1 MTFPSNP
8 ADQQTAT
15 ISGIIYQYNSAD
27 NSWTKTGNVSAFSV
41 EGNLTVN
48 GSVLSTSV
56 YADQYFFSNGTP
68 FISGGGT
75 SANAWTIITANYTAT
90 SGDRLFANT
99 ALGEITVTLPSAPVQ
114 GDTIQIVDAY
124 NFATNSLIVN
134 PGTNTI
140 EGYGSELEVDI
151 AAVDLEFVY
160 AENTWQLISSV
171 GPQGIQGNTGYTGS
185 QGQQGIAGYTG
196 SAGADG
202 IIGQDGYTG
211 SQGDLGYTGSQGD
224 QGTSGY
230 TGSQGETGLGF
241 AIAKSYNSVAALT
254 ADTSPTGITAG
265 QFAIIETGDVE
276 DPENSRLYL
285 WNGTV
290 YSYISDLSGN
300 IGLTGPQ
307 GTIGYTGS
315 AGSLGYT
322 GSQGIAG
329 YVGSQGIVSYTV
341 SATAPT
347 SPENGELW
355 YDSSTDILYVYV
367 NDSVSSYWLD
377 ISTGVPGP
385 SGYTGSAGSL
395 LDAWTKQTA
404 NYVASSGNRIIADT
418 SAGAFD
424 ITLPASP
431 STGDY
436 VIITDGYNFSTNS
449 ITILN
454 NGSTIEGQSSN
465 VVINVG
471 SVDLEFVYDGATWQ
485 IISTSGPTGYTGSR
499 GQDGTIGVDGY
510 TGSQGDIGYTGSRG
524 QDGTIGVDGYTGSQG
539 QQGNIGYTGS
549 QGIQGNIGYTG
560 SQGII
565 GYTGSQGIIGGVTYN
580 VTNSGT
586 SAYVILGENNPNI
599 TLARGIT
606 YYFDINAS
614 GHPFWIK
621 TAQTTGN
628 LDAYTS
634 GVTNNGVDIGVVT
647 FTVPLD
653 APSTL
658 YYICQF
664 HASMVGTF
672 TIRNIGELGYTG
684 SQGLI
689 GYTGS
694 QGIQGTEGNI
704 GPIGYTGS
712 AGTGGGGGEGYTGSQ
727 GLPGALASSQYLDT
741 FTGNG
746 VQTAFTLSVAPVG
759 VNQTTVTIDGITQI
773 RSSYTLSGPVLTFSE
788 APALDDTIEV
798 VSVLYG
804 TTSFVDR
811 QYTGNGAAT
820 TFTVTDGV
828 TANSVLVMDNGLV
841 QRPGVDYTV
850 SGNVVVFAEAPADQN
865 AISIRE
871 LPAGAVG
878 YTGSAGAGGSAG
890 DILSPFLLMG
900 G

>member
-1 MTFPSNP
+1 M
-8 ADQQTAT
+8 
-15 ISGIIYQYNSAD
+15 GY
-27 NSWTKTGNVSAFSV
+27 TGS
-41 EGNLTVN
+41 
-48 GSVLSTSV
+48 
-56 YADQYFFSNGTP
+56 
-68 FISGGGT
+68 I
-75 SANAWTIITANYTAT
+75 
-90 SGDRLFANT
+90 
-99 ALGEITVTLPSAPVQ
+99 
-114 GDTIQIVDAY
+114 GDTGSTGSQ
-124 NFATNSLIVN
+124 
-134 PGTNTI
+134 
-140 EGYGSELEVDI
+140 GYTGSAGQD
-151 AAVDLEFVY
+151 
-160 AENTWQLISSV
+160 
-171 GPQGIQGNTGYTGS
+171 GILGQDGYTGS
-185 QGQQGIAGYTG
+185 QGFGYVTVSTRTYTGDGTANSFTVTSGLDANSVVVTENGVVQTPDADYSINANVLIFTTAPASNVAIQIREFVNTPGIGYSGSQGYTG
-196 SAGADG
+196 SQGA
-202 IIGQDGYTG
+202 GYTG
-211 SQGDLGYTGSQGD
+211 SQGDLGYTGS
-224 QGTSGY
+224 
-230 TGSQGETGLGF
+230 
-241 AIAKSYNSVAALT
+241 
-254 ADTSPTGITAG
+254 AG
-265 QFAIIETGDVE
+265 Q
-276 DPENSRLYL
+276 N
-285 WNGTV
+285 
-290 YSYISDLSGN
+290 
-300 IGLTGPQ
+300 
-307 GTIGYTGS
+307 
-315 AGSLGYT
+315 
-322 GSQGIAG
+322 
-329 YVGSQGIVSYTV
+329 
-341 SATAPT
+341 
-347 SPENGELW
+347 
-355 YDSSTDILYVYV
+355 
-367 NDSVSSYWLD
+367 
-377 ISTGVPGP
+377 
-385 SGYTGSAGSL
+385 
-395 LDAWTKQTA
+395 
-404 NYVASSGNRIIADT
+404 
-418 SAGAFD
+418 
-424 ITLPASP
+424 
-431 STGDY
+431 
-436 VIITDGYNFSTNS
+436 
-449 ITILN
+449 
-454 NGSTIEGQSSN
+454 
-465 VVINVG
+465 
-471 SVDLEFVYDGATWQ
+471 
-485 IISTSGPTGYTGSR
+485 
-499 GQDGTIGVDGY
+499 GTIGVD
-510 TGSQGDIGYTGSRG
+510 
-524 QDGTIGVDGYTGSQG
+524 
-539 QQGNIGYTGS
+539 GYTGS

-614 GHPFWIK
+614 EHPFWIK

-773 RSSYTLSGPVLTFSE
+773 RSSYTLSGPVLTFIE

-878 YTGSAGAGGSAG
+878 YTGSAGTGGSAG

>member
-1 MTFPSNP
+1 MTFPTNP

-15 ISGIIYQYNSAD
+15 VSGIIYQYNSAD
-27 NSWTKTGNVSAFSV
+27 NSWTKTGNVSTFSV

-48 GSVLSTSV
+48 GSLLSTSV

-68 FISGGGT
+68 FISGGGGT
-75 SANAWTIITANYTAT
+75 TANVWTIITANYTAV

-99 ALGEITVTLPSAPVQ
+99 ALGEITVTLPSAPAQ

-124 NFATNSLIVN
+124 NFAANSLIVN

-140 EGYGSELEVDI
+140 EGYSSELEVDI

-171 GPQGIQGNTGYTGS
+171 GPQGLQGNTGYTGS
-185 QGQQGIAGYTG
+185 QGSQGTIGYTGSLGYTGSRGQDGTIGVDGYTGSQGIQGPIGYTG

-211 SQGDLGYTGSQGD
+211 SQGDIGYTGSQGITGYTGSQGITGYTGSLGYTGSQGDLGYTGSQGD
-224 QGTSGY
+224 QGTTGY

-241 AIAKSYNSVAALT
+241 AIAKSYSSVAALT

-265 QFAIIETGDVE
+265 QFAIIETGNVE
-276 DPENSRLYL
+276 NPENSRLYL

-341 SATAPT
+341 SATSPT
-347 SPENGELW
+347 SPQNGELW

-385 SGYTGSAGSL
+385 SGYTGSAGPL
-395 LDAWTKQTA
+395 LDTWTKQTA

-418 SAGAFD
+418 STGSFN
-424 ITLPASP
+424 ITLPATP
-431 STGDY
+431 NMGDY
-436 VIITDGYNFSTNS
+436 VIITDGYNFATNS

-471 SVDLEFVYDGATWQ
+471 SVDLEFVYDGSTWQ
-485 IISTSGPTGYTGSR
+485 IISTSGPTGYTGSA
-499 GQDGTIGVDGY
+499 GSAGALGYTGSAGADGSAGTLGY
-510 TGSQGDIGYTGSRG
+510 TGSQGDIGYTGSSGVQGDIGYTGSQGDIGLTGYTGSAG
-524 QDGTIGVDGYTGSQG
+524 QDGIIGVDGYTGSQG
-539 QQGNIGYTGS
+539 IQGNTGYTGS
-549 QGIQGNIGYTG
+549 QGDLGVTGYTG
-560 SQGII
+560 S
-565 GYTGSQGIIGGVTYN
+565 
-580 VTNSGT
+580 
-586 SAYVILGENNPNI
+586 
-599 TLARGIT
+599 
-606 YYFDINAS
+606 
-614 GHPFWIK
+614 
-621 TAQTTGN
+621 
-628 LDAYTS
+628 
-634 GVTNNGVDIGVVT
+634 
-647 FTVPLD
+647 
-653 APSTL
+653 
-658 YYICQF
+658 
-664 HASMVGTF
+664 
-672 TIRNIGELGYTG
+672 
-684 SQGLI
+684 
-689 GYTGS
+689 
-694 QGIQGTEGNI
+694 QGTEGNI

-712 AGTGGGGGEGYTGSQ
+712 AGTDGTIGQDGYTGSQGLIGYTGSAGTGGSGEGYTGSQ

-746 VQTAFTLSVAPVG
+746 VQTAFTLSVTPVG

-773 RSSYTLSGPVLTFSE
+773 RSSYSLSGAVLTFSE
-788 APALDDTIEV
+788 APAQDDTIEV

-820 TFTVTDGV
+820 AFTVTDGV

-850 SGNVVVFAEAPADQN
+850 SGNLVVFAEAPAEQN

-878 YTGSAGAGGSAG
+878 YTGSAGTGGGGG